1 MEKRQG
7 EKRTDVFFFIS
18 FFFDFLPEG
27 SAASWA
33 RDKQQPAVG
42 SSSPSYPREECQGKV
57 PMAPGARLSRQRWA
71 PRRPGCPPSGAG
83 AEEPHALQTCHSPT
97 RDFET
102 AQSKLASG
110 FLGKGRNACFC
121 YSCPSLPLLLG
132 QASTTRMPLQEDLL
146 TSPPLGHS
154 PHIFIPQIFS
164 AGTQALSHALMLALA
179 QTQTLKLASGWV

>member
-97 RDFET
+97 R
-102 AQSKLASG
+102 AILKQPSPSWPLASWA
-110 FLGKGRNACFC
+110 KGEMLVSAIPALSSPSCWVKPVPPG
-121 YSCPSLPLLLG
+121 CPSRR
-132 QASTTRMPLQEDLL
+132 TF
-146 TSPPLGHS
+146 SPPHLWDTPPTYS
-154 PHIFIPQIFS
+154 
-164 AGTQALSHALMLALA
+164 SHRYLVLEPRL
-179 QTQTLKLASGWV
+179 